1 MKASRHKYNNLHN
14 AMVDAMRRAEPLRA
28 FLVLSLLL
36 LLVGSM
42 SAQSA
47 GWNYVM
53 TVCPL
58 EGSVSEPSTDADMSR
73 VTIEY
78 LDDLGRKISTVN
90 VGASYA
96 VQDMADY
103 ITYDGRG
110 RVSRRY
116 LPFETPSSTG
126 SFPQSA
132 VSTAQAYHG
141 DLYCFSETTY
151 DGTADSRVA
160 SVTGPGQAW
169 HATGKSVK
177 TRHLFNNA
185 TGEGP
190 HACVIFQAQGDSL
203 INRGA
208 YGKGRLRVSVTI
220 DENGDS
226 SAVYTDKGGRTILK
240 RRFLSAGLTADTY
253 YAYDI
258 CHRLR
263 YVISPE
269 GSNKLAS
276 RFGACDRET
285 LRQYA
290 IGYEYDGRN
299 RCVSKRLPGQEPV
312 YYVYDRLNRVIL
324 SQNGVQRLSGEWSV
338 RKYDRRHRLAVE
350 GRATL
355 PDATRSSLQEQ
366 WGASLLI
373 ETHDAA
379 IHTEGRLQ
387 YTDTC
392 GIAGF
397 CADRAYYYDDYSHW
411 SGDGLNMPIPADA
424 EYSPDMTY
432 PPNGLQT
439 GTAVSDYNGGYILT
453 LSVYDPKGNVVLSAE
468 RDCYANEYMI
478 AEFARYNFTGEM
490 LSRKRVT
497 SLLSEQTVTE
507 SHTERWSY
515 SLDNRGRVTMITHR
529 YGDHPARLLAE
540 YSYDD
545 MGRVSRWSYPGGSVS
560 YDRNLR
566 GWQTSQQSA
575 LFSQTLRYNAT
586 DFSIGNKFGVTSAT
600 PRYDGDISS
609 ITETR
614 YLSADSAGEYSRV
627 ILYNPMGMITGVV
640 DEEPDRFNEVFEY
653 DLNGN
658 IVRLYRGDYDNDGNG
673 FDDLYMDYDGNRLTT
688 ITDYAWDDN
697 HMGEIPQL
705 TTIGE
710 DTEYMLTYDA
720 AGRLTSDASRSI
732 VSISYTP
739 EHLPTRIALD
749 GDSLDIYLTYRADGV
764 KRLEQ
769 TRRRY
774 IKVITRVDGEGNVT
788 TVNRP
793 MTENHVRRYYGSMVT
808 ETGRDRRIYNEVGYI
823 DVHNNGDSVS
833 YHYYERDYL
842 GSVRL
847 VVNECG
853 DIEQATDYCVGG
865 LPSTRLATGNV
876 DRRHHTSKEML
887 TFHGVS
893 LYDNQARWYDPIL
906 CRFTTPDPLAEQYPD
921 LSPYS
926 HCANNP
932 LTIVDPDGRVLRD
945 AETKQI
951 IYERKGTYI
960 KPFTYAD
967 EGFYYTK
974 LVKVDY
980 GVVYAD
986 DGTPIVVYNNVY
998 SNDSRWDTNCH
1009 GQTFLDGKYWLDD
1022 YVDELIV
1029 GDGYKLVMEANSS
1042 QDIIKSPLI
1051 QDQDVVLFPSETNAY
1066 DHSMTLKITISKESS
1081 SNSDSKK
1088 IVGIYGQDG
1097 PDVISSEKTFEEDE
1111 YKEGNPIQIYRKK
1124 QHK

>member
-1 MKASRHKYNNLHN
+1 MKTSRHKYNNLHN
-14 AMVDAMRRAEPLRA
+14 AMVDAMRRAESVRA

-36 LLVGSM
+36 LLTGSI
-42 SAQSA
+42 SGQSA

-110 RVSRRY
+110 RVSRQY

-132 VSTAQAYHG
+132 VSTARAYHG

-190 HACVIFQAQGDSL
+190 HACVIFQAQ
-203 INRGA
+203 
-208 YGKGRLRVSVTI
+208 
-220 DENGDS
+220 
-226 SAVYTDKGGRTILK
+226 
-240 RRFLSAGLTADTY
+240 
-253 YAYDI
+253 
-258 CHRLR
+258 
-263 YVISPE
+263 
-269 GSNKLAS
+269 
-276 RFGACDRET
+276 
-285 LRQYA
+285 
-290 IGYEYDGRN
+290 
-299 RCVSKRLPGQEPV
+299 
-312 YYVYDRLNRVIL
+312 
-324 SQNGVQRLSGEWSV
+324 
-338 RKYDRRHRLAVE
+338 
-350 GRATL
+350 
-355 PDATRSSLQEQ
+355 
-366 WGASLLI
+366 
-373 ETHDAA
+373 
-379 IHTEGRLQ
+379 
-387 YTDTC
+387 
-392 GIAGF
+392 
-397 CADRAYYYDDYSHW
+397 
-411 SGDGLNMPIPADA
+411 
-424 EYSPDMTY
+424 
-432 PPNGLQT
+432 
-439 GTAVSDYNGGYILT
+439 
-453 LSVYDPKGNVVLSAE
+453 
-468 RDCYANEYMI
+468 
-478 AEFARYNFTGEM
+478 
-490 LSRKRVT
+490 
-497 SLLSEQTVTE
+497 
-507 SHTERWSY
+507 
-515 SLDNRGRVTMITHR
+515 
-529 YGDHPARLLAE
+529 
-540 YSYDD
+540 
-545 MGRVSRWSYPGGSVS
+545 
-560 YDRNLR
+560 
-566 GWQTSQQSA
+566 
-575 LFSQTLRYNAT
+575 
-586 DFSIGNKFGVTSAT
+586 
-600 PRYDGDISS
+600 
-609 ITETR
+609 
-614 YLSADSAGEYSRV
+614 
-627 ILYNPMGMITGVV
+627 
-640 DEEPDRFNEVFEY
+640 
-653 DLNGN
+653 
-658 IVRLYRGDYDNDGNG
+658 
-673 FDDLYMDYDGNRLTT
+673 
-688 ITDYAWDDN
+688 
-697 HMGEIPQL
+697 
-705 TTIGE
+705 
-710 DTEYMLTYDA
+710 
-720 AGRLTSDASRSI
+720 
-732 VSISYTP
+732 
-739 EHLPTRIALD
+739 

-932 LTIVDPDGRVLRD
+932 LTYVDPDGREWRD
-945 AETKQI
+945 PKQAEYLLNNISYRIGELSQKANQI
-951 IYERKGTYI
+951 
-960 KPFTYAD
+960 
-967 EGFYYTK
+967 
-974 LVKVDY
+974 
-980 GVVYAD
+980 
-986 DGTPIVVYNNVY
+986 NVEL
-998 SNDSRWDTNCH
+998 SMAIQNNDSERITMLQDHINEMHNRISHLQKCISDIEMLS
-1009 GQTFLDGKYWLDD
+1009 LDENHYYEINSIPEGTH
-1022 YVDELIV
+1022 YVKQ
-1029 GDGYKLVMEANSS
+1029 GDNNT
-1042 QDIIKSPLI
+1042 III
-1051 QDQDVVLFPSETNAY
+1051 
-1066 DHSMTLKITISKESS
+1066 ESS
-1081 SNSDSKK
+1081 STAMSIHEITHVAQALNAGGLSFDNGKLINAGRTLFQITHYEIEAYRRQFSYDDTSFPGYNPNGKLNGINVHSVGNIRNADGMLVYPK
-1088 IVGIYGQDG
+1088 IKEYSEQIKQD
-1097 PDVISSEKTFEEDE
+1097 
-1111 YKEGNPIQIYRKK
+1111 
-1124 QHK
+1124 

>member
-1 MKASRHKYNNLHN
+1 MKTSRHKYNNLHN
-14 AMVDAMRRAEPLRA
+14 VMVDAMRRAEPLRT

-190 HACVIFQAQGDSL
+190 HACVIFQAQ
-203 INRGA
+203 
-208 YGKGRLRVSVTI
+208 
-220 DENGDS
+220 
-226 SAVYTDKGGRTILK
+226 
-240 RRFLSAGLTADTY
+240 
-253 YAYDI
+253 
-258 CHRLR
+258 
-263 YVISPE
+263 
-269 GSNKLAS
+269 
-276 RFGACDRET
+276 
-285 LRQYA
+285 
-290 IGYEYDGRN
+290 
-299 RCVSKRLPGQEPV
+299 
-312 YYVYDRLNRVIL
+312 
-324 SQNGVQRLSGEWSV
+324 
-338 RKYDRRHRLAVE
+338 
-350 GRATL
+350 
-355 PDATRSSLQEQ
+355 
-366 WGASLLI
+366 
-373 ETHDAA
+373 
-379 IHTEGRLQ
+379 
-387 YTDTC
+387 
-392 GIAGF
+392 
-397 CADRAYYYDDYSHW
+397 
-411 SGDGLNMPIPADA
+411 
-424 EYSPDMTY
+424 
-432 PPNGLQT
+432 
-439 GTAVSDYNGGYILT
+439 
-453 LSVYDPKGNVVLSAE
+453 
-468 RDCYANEYMI
+468 
-478 AEFARYNFTGEM
+478 
-490 LSRKRVT
+490 
-497 SLLSEQTVTE
+497 
-507 SHTERWSY
+507 
-515 SLDNRGRVTMITHR
+515 
-529 YGDHPARLLAE
+529 
-540 YSYDD
+540 
-545 MGRVSRWSYPGGSVS
+545 
-560 YDRNLR
+560 
-566 GWQTSQQSA
+566 
-575 LFSQTLRYNAT
+575 
-586 DFSIGNKFGVTSAT
+586 
-600 PRYDGDISS
+600 
-609 ITETR
+609 
-614 YLSADSAGEYSRV
+614 
-627 ILYNPMGMITGVV
+627 
-640 DEEPDRFNEVFEY
+640 
-653 DLNGN
+653 
-658 IVRLYRGDYDNDGNG
+658 
-673 FDDLYMDYDGNRLTT
+673 
-688 ITDYAWDDN
+688 
-697 HMGEIPQL
+697 
-705 TTIGE
+705 
-710 DTEYMLTYDA
+710 
-720 AGRLTSDASRSI
+720 
-732 VSISYTP
+732 
-739 EHLPTRIALD
+739 

-932 LTIVDPDGRVLRD
+932 LTIVDPSGMLIRNYDTKDVFYQKYKDATPVEFYNGNGYETEFVLVEIGLIYTSKGRAIAVFKNASGIPIWDDNCHWYSFGRND
-945 AETKQI
+945 NGEFVGQSYWIAEDVTKI
-951 IYERKGTYI
+951 IEDDYS
-960 KPFTYAD
+960 
-967 EGFYYTK
+967 
-974 LVKVDY
+974 KVDINNAQP
-980 GVVYAD
+980 GDV
-986 DGTPIVVYNNVY
+986 IVF
-998 SNDSRWDTNCH
+998 S
-1009 GQTFLDGKYWLDD
+1009 G
-1022 YVDELIV
+1022 
-1029 GDGYKLVMEANSS
+1029 SS
-1042 QDIIKSPLI
+1042 EGEKNHHSMVIDFI
-1051 QDQDVVLFPSETNAY
+1051 EAY
-1066 DHSMTLKITISKESS
+1066 DSKNPKTLEERINVIGNNGPQK
-1081 SNSDSKK
+1081 
-1088 IVGIYGQDG
+1088 GIKNTL
-1097 PDVISSEKTFEEDE
+1097 SLEKRDDT
-1111 YKEGNPIQIYRKK
+1111 YKIYRKTEEDVYY
-1124 QHK
+1124 